1 MMNEIDVFYTNR
13 EIKKTNTYR
22 GDYQHNNLYCV
33 YYSKVRHRL
42 YCRRKN
48 INNIGI
54 KSCALL
60 KCGVSHTMQ
69 W

>member
-42 YCRRKN
+42 LQKEEYK
-48 INNIGI
+48 
-54 KSCALL
+54 
-60 KCGVSHTMQ
+60 
-69 W
+69 

>member
-33 YYSKVRHRL
+33 L
-42 YCRRKN
+42 F
-48 INNIGI
+48 
-54 KSCALL
+54 KSETQTVLQ
-60 KCGVSHTMQ
+60 KEEYK
-69 W
+69 